1 MIRKSF
7 ILTEV
12 NNMKR
17 HYRALA
23 EDEKFLISTEPHFK
37 VSCEKVPL

>member
-7 ILTEV
+7 ILIEV

-17 HYRALA
+17 NYRALV
-23 EDEKFLISTEPHFK
+23 EDEKFLISTESYFK
-37 VSCEKVPL
+37 VSYEKVPL